1 MVMYEINFI
10 SPILFKK
17 IKKMIS
23 IKYFL
28 IKKKIKIYTAFI
40 KHVLPRFYRPI
51 NPYTSLISVFSFSFY
66 LLNLFGIL

>member
-28 IKKKIKIYTAFI
+28 IKKKNKNIYSIHKTRITKILQT
-40 KHVLPRFYRPI
+40 
-51 NPYTSLISVFSFSFY
+51 N
-66 LLNLFGIL
+66 